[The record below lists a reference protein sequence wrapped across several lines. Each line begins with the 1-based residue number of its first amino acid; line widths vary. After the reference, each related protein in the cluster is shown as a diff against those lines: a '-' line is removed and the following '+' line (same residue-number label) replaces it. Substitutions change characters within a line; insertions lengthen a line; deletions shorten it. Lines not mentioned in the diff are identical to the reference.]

1 MSQTAKR
8 ERLLIIIAFLCVYIF
23 WGSTFV
29 GMRYGV
35 RYISPAFVSGIR
47 YAIAGAMMMAIRAAR
62 GQSLRISRREL
73 VRLSLIGLMLL
84 TGNNVLLAWGEEYI
98 TASVASLITASIPMM
113 IAVIETTIPGGEPLN
128 WMGWFGTILGVI
140 GLCVLLYPS
149 LRGQNVLSTHSFLHG
164 SGTAL
169 GCAILLVGCV
179 SWAVGSVIARRW
191 TSTADPMLASGWQ
204 MLIGGAVNVSIGS
217 ATGGWQHAHWN
228 LNVILVLLYLAV
240 FGSLIGY
247 SAYTYLLH
255 HVPVAKVATYAYI
268 NPIVAVGLG
277 AIFLGERL
285 HFLEGIAMVI
295 ILVAVAIVTASKSAV
310 SKDMASAPAE

>member
-1 MSQTAKR
+1 MSQNAKR
-8 ERLLIIIAFLCVYIF
+8 ERLLIVIAFLCVYVF

-62 GQSLRISRREL
+62 SQSLRISRREL
-73 VRLSLIGLMLL
+73 LRLAIIGLLLL
-84 TGNNVLLAWGEEYI
+84 TGNNVLLAWGEKYI

-113 IAVIETTIPGGEPLN
+113 IAIIETTIPGGEPLN
-128 WMGWFGTILGVI
+128 RMGWSGTVLGVV

-149 LRGQNVLSTHSFLHG
+149 LRGQHLFAGGFHQ

-217 ATGGWQHAHWN
+217 
-228 LNVILVLLYLAV
+228 
-240 FGSLIGY
+240 
-247 SAYTYLLH
+247 
-255 HVPVAKVATYAYI
+255 
-268 NPIVAVGLG
+268 
-277 AIFLGERL
+277 
-285 HFLEGIAMVI
+285 
-295 ILVAVAIVTASKSAV
+295 VTSG
-310 SKDMASAPAE
+310 

>member
-1 MSQTAKR
+1 MSQPAKR
-8 ERLLIIIAFLCVYIF
+8 ERLLIVVAFLCVYIF

-47 YAIAGAMMMAIRAAR
+47 YAIAGAMMMAIRAMR

-73 VRLSLIGLMLL
+73 IRLSIIGLLLL

-113 IAVIETTIPGGEPLN
+113 IALIETVIPGGEPLN
-128 WMGWFGTILGVI
+128 WMGWSGTVLGVI
-140 GLCVLLYPS
+140 GLCILLYPS
-149 LRGQNVLSTHSFLHG
+149 LRGQNLFSGGLLHG

-169 GCAILLVGCV
+169 GCAILIVGCI

-191 TSTADPMLASGWQ
+191 ISTADPMLASGWQ
-204 MLIGGAVNVSIGS
+204 MLIGGAVNVSIGT
-217 ATGGWQHAHWN
+217 ATGGWQSAHWN

-240 FGSLIGY
+240 FGSLVGY

-255 HVPVAKVATYAYI
+255 HVPVTKVATYAYI

-285 HFLEGIAMVI
+285 HFMEAIAMVI
-295 ILVAVAIVTASKSAV
+295 ILVAVAIVTASKSVVPKPIAQTAH
-310 SKDMASAPAE
+310 D